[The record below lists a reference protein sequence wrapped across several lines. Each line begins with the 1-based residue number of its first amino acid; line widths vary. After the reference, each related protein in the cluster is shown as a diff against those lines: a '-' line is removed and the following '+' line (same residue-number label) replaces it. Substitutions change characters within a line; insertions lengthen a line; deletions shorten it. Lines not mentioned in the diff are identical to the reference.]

1 MRQTLLRH
9 ARVET
14 PRYTSYPTA
23 ADFHDRMTAR
33 DAQDMA
39 MGLTPA
45 DTLSAYVHVPYCVKL
60 CWYCG
65 CHTSIANRPERVA
78 RFAERLDRE
87 IDLWAHALPAHG
99 GLAHLHFGGGSPNAL
114 SPEAFA
120 RIAERIK
127 SRLHARAGL
136 QFDVE
141 IDVRGASADFI
152 EAMGAAGVRRASLGV
167 QTFDPDVQAAAGRI
181 QPFDMV
187 AEAVSRLRGA
197 GVHGLNLDIMYG
209 LPRQTTQSVA
219 QTLRQALRLRPQRI
233 AVFGYA
239 HVPWFKKHQSAINAA
254 ELPGVEARLDQAL
267 VAQEVLLAEG
277 FAPVGFDHYALP
289 DDEMAVAARE
299 GRLARN
305 FQGYTTDGASAL
317 IPFGP
322 SAIGAF
328 PAGFVQNARDMR
340 VWAAAVDAGR
350 LATARGLAPDADDG
364 LRGAVIARLL
374 CDMAVDVEIVA
385 AACGRDAGD
394 LSDALP
400 ALDALEA
407 EGVIA
412 RRGWRIAIHPDARFL
427 ARTVAACFDAR
438 RPVAGTRHAAA
449 V

>member
-1 MRQTLLRH
+1 MRQTLLRY

-23 ADFHDRMTAR
+23 ADFHDRMTAT
-33 DAQDMA
+33 DALDMA
-39 MGLTPA
+39 AGLTPA

-87 IDLWAHALPAHG
+87 IDLWADALPAHA

-120 RIAERIK
+120 RLAERIR
-127 SRLHARAGL
+127 SRLHARADL

-141 IDVRGASADFI
+141 IDVRGTSAAFI

-167 QTFDPDVQAAAGRI
+167 QTFDPAVQAAAGRI
-181 QPFDMV
+181 QPFDSV
-187 AEAVSRLRGA
+187 ADAVSQLRAA

-209 LPRQTTQSVA
+209 LPHQTTTSVMA
-219 QTLRQALRLRPQRI
+219 TVRDALRLRPQRI

-254 ELPGVEARLDQAL
+254 DLPGVEARLDQAL
-267 VAQEVLLAEG
+267 AAQAVLYAAG
-277 FAPVGFDHYALP
+277 YVPVGFDHYALP
-289 DDEMAVAARE
+289 DDEMAVAARD
-299 GRLARN
+299 GRLSRN
-305 FQGYTTDGASAL
+305 FQGYTTDGAAAL

-328 PAGFVQNARDMR
+328 PTGFAQNARDMR
-340 VWAAAVDAGR
+340 SWAAAIDAGR
-350 LATARGLAPDADDG
+350 LATARGLAPDADDA

-374 CDMAVDVEIVA
+374 CDMAVNVGDVA
-385 AACGRDAGD
+385 AGLGRHADD
-394 LSDALP
+394 LADALP
-400 ALDALEA
+400 ALDGLEA